1 MNLKLKR
8 AKELA
13 QFFAKT
19 VREEG
24 LSPTMHRTAGYLRR
38 RLKSKKGRFW
48 PSKELCAAQ
57 RAADTSSWP
66 RISFCVPFYNTP
78 KEFLTALCGSLAAQT
93 CPNWELC
100 AADASDD
107 AHAWVGEYLRG
118 LPNVRYVKVEN
129 RGISANT
136 NAAAALATGE

>member
-66 RISFCVPFYNTP
+66 RISFCVP
-78 KEFLTALCGSLAAQT
+78 LSLIHIYARHSAASPSSVT
-93 CPNWELC
+93 
-100 AADASDD
+100 
-107 AHAWVGEYLRG
+107 LRSS
-118 LPNVRYVKVEN
+118 LVSIPRSV
-129 RGISANT
+129 S
-136 NAAAALATGE
+136 